1 MRDLPATT
9 AAPPTTIESGSNT
22 STRTSRL
29 GRETLTRENPPG
41 VADDLDL
48 LVADAAAR
56 VLARVAFA
64 RTSGALAA
72 VMSGVADAAKAD
84 IAVLRSCSRGE

>member
-29 GRETLTRENPPG
+29 GRETLTRENPPLR
-41 VADDLDL
+41 VAEDL
-48 LVADAAAR
+48 LLAGAAAR

-64 RTSGALAA
+64 RTSGAFAA

>member
-1 MRDLPATT
+1 VLA
-9 AAPPTTIESGSNT
+9 G
-22 STRTSRL
+22 
-29 GRETLTRENPPG
+29 
-41 VADDLDL
+41 
-48 LVADAAAR
+48 AAAR